1 MTAPDIMSADYES
14 NPWPMLNEIRENH
27 PITFHEGLN
36 SWLLSRFEDVE
47 KVLTSRTFTTENY
60 GWQLEPV
67 HGPTILQLEG
77 TRHRL
82 TRGIIT
88 PTLRGRSMRDTFE
101 HVITRNSERLI
112 DDWRRD
118 GQVDLVKQ
126 FTQKLPISVILDVL
140 GLDQDMKPTFHIWY
154 NAIHDY
160 FTNIAGDE
168 EVHQAGLRV
177 KEELQA
183 YMLPLIAERKA
194 NPGDDLISR
203 IVHAEIEGERLND
216 IEIKSF
222 ISFLLVAG
230 SETTDLQMANMWL
243 RLIEHPDQL
252 EAVRKDRSLIPMA
265 FAETLRH
272 TPAVLMIMR
281 QASEDTEFHNTTVRA
296 GDLVT
301 LLLAAANHDP
311 RKYENPEE
319 FNIFREGVDPAIEL
333 EQYASHST
341 FARGRHFC
349 IGSKLAGFEVE
360 ISANQ
365 LLDSM
370 DDIAFADGI
379 APKQE
384 GNFVRA
390 PRSFPVTFTPS

>member
-1 MTAPDIMSADYES
+1 MNAPDIMSSDYES
-14 NPWPMLNEIRENH
+14 NPWPLLNEIRENH
-27 PITFHEGLN
+27 PITFHDGLN

-47 KVLTSRTFTTENY
+47 KVLRSPTFTTENY

-82 TRGIIT
+82 TRGILT
-88 PTLRGRSMRDTFE
+88 PTLRGPSMRDTFE
-101 HVITRNSERLI
+101 QVITQNSQRLI
-112 DDWRRD
+112 DGWQRD
-118 GQVDLVKQ
+118 GHVDLVKQ
-126 FTQKLPISVILDVL
+126 FTQKLPLSVILDVL
-140 GLDQDMKPTFHIWY
+140 GLDPDMKPTFRVWY

-168 EVHQAGLRV
+168 AVHQAGLRV

-183 YMLPLIAERKA
+183 YMLPLIAERKEI
-194 NPGDDLISR
+194 PGTDLISK
-203 IVHAEIEGERLND
+203 IVHAEIEGERLSD

-230 SETTDLQMANMWL
+230 RETTDLQMANMWL
-243 RLIEHPDQL
+243 RLLEHPDQL
-252 EAVRKDRSLIPMA
+252 AAVREDRSLIPMA

-296 GDLVT
+296 GELVT

-311 RKYENPEE
+311 RKYHNPEE
-319 FNIFREGVDPAIEL
+319 FNIFRDGVDPAIEL
-333 EQYASHST
+333 EKYASHST

-349 IGSKLAGFEVE
+349 IGSKLAAMEVE

-365 LLDSM
+365 LLDSI

-379 APKQE
+379 TPKQE

>member
-1 MTAPDIMSADYES
+1 M
-14 NPWPMLNEIRENH
+14 
-27 PITFHEGLN
+27 
-36 SWLLSRFEDVE
+36 
-47 KVLTSRTFTTENY
+47 
-60 GWQLEPV
+60 
-67 HGPTILQLEG
+67 
-77 TRHRL
+77 
-82 TRGIIT
+82 
-88 PTLRGRSMRDTFE
+88 
-101 HVITRNSERLI
+101 
-112 DDWRRD
+112 
-118 GQVDLVKQ
+118 
-126 FTQKLPISVILDVL
+126 ILDVL
-140 GLDQDMKPTFHIWY
+140 GLDHDMKPTFHIWY

-168 EVHQAGLRV
+168 EIHQAGLRV

-183 YMLPLIAERKA
+183 YMLPLIAERKE
-194 NPGDDLISR
+194 NPGDDLISK
-203 IVHAEIEGERLND
+203 IVHAEIEGERLTD

-252 EAVRKDRSLIPMA
+252 AAVRKDRSLIPAA

-296 GDLVT
+296 GELVT

-311 RKYENPEE
+311 RKYQNPEA

-349 IGSKLAGFEVE
+349 IGSKLAGLEVE

-365 LLDSM
+365 LLDAM
-370 DDIAFADGI
+370 DDIAFADGVT
-379 APKQE
+379 PKQE
-384 GNFVRA
+384 GNFVRS
-390 PRSFPVTFTPS
+390 PRCFPVTFKPN

>member
-1 MTAPDIMSADYES
+1 
-14 NPWPMLNEIRENH
+14 MLNEIRENH
-27 PITFHEGLN
+27 PITFHDGLN
-36 SWLLSRFEDVE
+36 SWLLSRFDDVE

-60 GWQLEPV
+60 AWQLEPV
-67 HGPTILQLEG
+67 HGPTLLQLEG

-82 TRGIIT
+82 TRRIIT

-101 HVITRNSERLI
+101 QVIKGNCERLI

-118 GQVDLVKQ
+118 GYVDLVKQ
-126 FTQKLPISVILDVL
+126 FTQKLPLSVILDVL
-140 GLDQDMKPTFHIWY
+140 GLEHDMKPTFRVWY

-168 EVHQAGLRV
+168 AVRQAGLRV

-183 YMLPLIAERKA
+183 YMLPLIAERKD
-194 NPGDDLISR
+194 NPGEDLISK
-203 IVHAEIEGERLND
+203 IVHAEIDGERLSD

-222 ISFLLVAG
+222 VSFLLVAG

-243 RLIEHPDQL
+243 RLLEHPDQL
-252 EAVRKDRSLIPMA
+252 AAVRQDRSLIPAA

-281 QASEDTEFHNTTVRA
+281 QASEDTDFHNKTVRA
-296 GDLVT
+296 GETVT

-311 RKYENPEE
+311 RKYQNPEE
-319 FNIFREGVDPAIEL
+319 FNIFREGLNPVIEL

-349 IGSKLAGFEVE
+349 IGSKLAGLEAE

-365 LLDSM
+365 LLDAM
-370 DDIAFADGI
+370 DDIAFADGV

-390 PRSFPVTFTPS
+390 PRSFPVTFKPT

>member
-1 MTAPDIMSADYES
+1 
-14 NPWPMLNEIRENH
+14 
-27 PITFHEGLN
+27 
-36 SWLLSRFEDVE
+36 
-47 KVLTSRTFTTENY
+47 
-60 GWQLEPV
+60 
-67 HGPTILQLEG
+67 
-77 TRHRL
+77 
-82 TRGIIT
+82 
-88 PTLRGRSMRDTFE
+88 MRDTFE

-112 DDWRRD
+112 DDWRRE

-203 IVHAEIEGERLND
+203 IVHAEIEGERLSD

-281 QASEDTEFHNTTVRA
+281 QASEDTEFYNTTVRA
-296 GDLVT
+296 
-301 LLLAAANHDP
+301 
-311 RKYENPEE
+311 
-319 FNIFREGVDPAIEL
+319 
-333 EQYASHST
+333 
-341 FARGRHFC
+341 
-349 IGSKLAGFEVE
+349 
-360 ISANQ
+360 
-365 LLDSM
+365 
-370 DDIAFADGI
+370 
-379 APKQE
+379 
-384 GNFVRA
+384 
-390 PRSFPVTFTPS
+390 

>member
-1 MTAPDIMSADYES
+1 
-14 NPWPMLNEIRENH
+14 
-27 PITFHEGLN
+27 
-36 SWLLSRFEDVE
+36 
-47 KVLTSRTFTTENY
+47 
-60 GWQLEPV
+60 
-67 HGPTILQLEG
+67 
-77 TRHRL
+77 
-82 TRGIIT
+82 
-88 PTLRGRSMRDTFE
+88 MRDTFE

-126 FTQKLPISVILDVL
+126 FTQKLPLSVILDVL
-140 GLDQDMKPTFHIWY
+140 GLDQDMKPRFHIWY

-203 IVHAEIEGERLND
+203 IVHAEIEGERLSD

-222 ISFLLVAG
+222 ISFLLVAR
-230 SETTDLQMANMWL
+230 SETSDLQMANMWL

-272 TPAVLMIMR
+272 TR
-281 QASEDTEFHNTTVRA
+281 
-296 GDLVT
+296 
-301 LLLAAANHDP
+301 
-311 RKYENPEE
+311 
-319 FNIFREGVDPAIEL
+319 
-333 EQYASHST
+333 
-341 FARGRHFC
+341 
-349 IGSKLAGFEVE
+349 
-360 ISANQ
+360 
-365 LLDSM
+365 
-370 DDIAFADGI
+370 
-379 APKQE
+379 
-384 GNFVRA
+384 
-390 PRSFPVTFTPS
+390 

>member
-88 PTLRGRSMRDTFE
+88 PTLRGRSMRETFE

-112 DDWRRD
+112 DDWRRE

-203 IVHAEIEGERLND
+203 IVHAEIEG
-216 IEIKSF
+216 S
-222 ISFLLVAG
+222 V
-230 SETTDLQMANMWL
+230 
-243 RLIEHPDQL
+243 
-252 EAVRKDRSLIPMA
+252 
-265 FAETLRH
+265 
-272 TPAVLMIMR
+272 
-281 QASEDTEFHNTTVRA
+281 
-296 GDLVT
+296 
-301 LLLAAANHDP
+301 
-311 RKYENPEE
+311 
-319 FNIFREGVDPAIEL
+319 
-333 EQYASHST
+333 
-341 FARGRHFC
+341 
-349 IGSKLAGFEVE
+349 
-360 ISANQ
+360 
-365 LLDSM
+365 
-370 DDIAFADGI
+370 
-379 APKQE
+379 
-384 GNFVRA
+384 
-390 PRSFPVTFTPS
+390 

>member
-14 NPWPMLNEIRENH
+14 NPWPILNEIRENH

-60 GWQLEPV
+60 AWQLEPV

-101 HVITRNSERLI
+101 HVITRNSAGLI
-112 DDWRRD
+112 DDWRQD

-140 GLDQDMKPTFHIWY
+140 GLDHDMKPTFHVWY

-183 YMLPLIAERKA
+183 YMLPLIAERKE
-194 NPGDDLISR
+194 NPGDDLISK
-203 IVHAEIEGERLND
+203 IVHAEIEGERLSD

-243 RLIEHPDQL
+243 RLIEHPEQL
-252 EAVRKDRSLIPMA
+252 EAVRKDRSLIPAA
-265 FAETLRH
+265 FAEALRH

-301 LLLAAANHDP
+301 LLLSVSYHDP
-311 RKYENPEE
+311 
-319 FNIFREGVDPAIEL
+319 L
-333 EQYASHST
+333 
-341 FARGRHFC
+341 
-349 IGSKLAGFEVE
+349 
-360 ISANQ
+360 
-365 LLDSM
+365 M
-370 DDIAFADGI
+370 
-379 APKQE
+379 
-384 GNFVRA
+384 
-390 PRSFPVTFTPS
+390 